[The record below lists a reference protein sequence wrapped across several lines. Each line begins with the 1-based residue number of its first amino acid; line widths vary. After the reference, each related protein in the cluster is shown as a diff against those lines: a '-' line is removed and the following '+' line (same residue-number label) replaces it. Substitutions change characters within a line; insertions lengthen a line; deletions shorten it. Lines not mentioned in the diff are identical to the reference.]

1 MNHFCHKCGKKL
13 EEAEKYCAECG
24 TVVLVEKPAKNNFAK
39 KNADEQW
46 WLRLAKVIYVI
57 LYLPLL
63 AVIPIVW
70 SINALSCNYYGTS
83 CSGSYMAAFWY
94 SLLALVIYVVIVR
107 LIKIAFL
114 YIALGQKPKWEKEFT
129 KAF

>member
-13 EEAEKYCAECG
+13 GETETYCAECG
-24 TVVLVEKPAKNNFAK
+24 TAVVVEKPVSDTPNK
-39 KNADEQW
+39 KNADERW

-70 SINALSCNYYGTS
+70 SINAPSCNYYGTN

-94 SLLALVIYVVIVR
+94 SLLALAIYVVVAR

-114 YIALGQKPKWEKEFT
+114 YIALGQKPEWEKEFT
-129 KAF
+129 KIF